1 VITATTKLAMV
12 IIVLKKKKDVRGH
25 KDKMRWQKVLAIQ
38 KLILLVENLTTQLGF
53 ENMKNPDIFICE
65 IIDLK

>member
-1 VITATTKLAMV
+1 MV

-38 KLILLVENLTTQLGF
+38 KLILLVENLTTQPGF
-53 ENMKNPDIFICE
+53 RKYEKSRYFYF
-65 IIDLK
+65 

>member
-38 KLILLVENLTTQLGF
+38 KLILLVENLTTQPGF
-53 ENMKNPDIFICE
+53 RKYEKSRYFYF
-65 IIDLK
+65 

>member
-1 VITATTKLAMV
+1 MV

-53 ENMKNPDIFICE
+53 ENMKNPDF
-65 IIDLK
+65 LFVKL

>member
-1 VITATTKLAMV
+1 VVTVTTKLAMV

-53 ENMKNPDIFICE
+53 ENMKNPDF
-65 IIDLK
+65 LFVKL